1 MPPPVLTLSVPADE
15 RLRGLVAD
23 VVRAWFALTGRASSA
38 TDRFV
43 DSLAA
48 AVTRIAVVAQLAR
61 RRIHVDPLDEVAV
74 AIETTDAGVDV
85 QISSGD
91 RHETLSCSSTTP

>member
-23 VVRAWFALTGRASSA
+23 VVRAWFALTGRASSG

-48 AVTRIAVVAQLAR
+48 AVTRIAV
-61 RRIHVDPLDEVAV
+61 DPLGEVAV
-74 AIETTDAGVDV
+74 AIETTEAGVDV

>member
-1 MPPPVLTLSVPADE
+1 MPPPVLTRSVPADE
-15 RLRGLVAD
+15 RLRGLVTD
-23 VVRAWFALTGRASSA
+23 VVRAWFTLTGRASPA
-38 TDRFV
+38 TDPFV

-48 AVTRIAVVAQLAR
+48 AVTRIA
-61 RRIHVDPLDEVAV
+61 VDPLDEVAV

>member
-48 AVTRIAVVAQLAR
+48 AVTRIAV
-61 RRIHVDPLDEVAV
+61 DPLDEVAV